1 MTKKGS
7 NILKDS
13 FNNVKKYYMPNSHN
27 CRKLLYRIIPPLQW
41 LKEYDIKQNL
51 LKDIVGGITV
61 NFSKNYIYF
70 IWFNFPD

>member
-1 MTKKGS
+1 
-7 NILKDS
+7 
-13 FNNVKKYYMPNSHN
+13 MPDSHN
-27 CRKLLYRIIPPLQW
+27 YKNIINHRIPPLQW